1 MFRTNPIIK
10 AYREVRYKLRCLF
23 FPHNVIKLSQVS
35 RGWHDRDYL
44 MYHACFQLLVD
55 FVELEQPFKDW
66 GTKSVKRH
74 TNRQE
79 MREFVYKL
87 DTPEGKAA
95 YYAEWY
101 DDEMKRFTDDNI
113 AAKYSNDAEI
123 LRLYEWYKDKGYNFD
138 YEKYRKL
145 TGTRLKMKRGNGT
158 FGFEREET
166 GEPKV
171 ITVAEMREIQEEHE
185 ITVKANLQR
194 LIDIR
199 ETLWT

>member
-1 MFRTNPIIK
+1 MLRKNPIIK
-10 AYREVRYKLRCLF
+10 AYREVRYQLRCLF
-23 FPHNVIKLSQVS
+23 FPHNVIKLSHVS

-55 FVELEQPFKDW
+55 FVELEQLFRSW
-66 GTKSVKRH
+66 GDKRVKRH

-79 MREFVYKL
+79 MREFVYGL
-87 DTPEGKAA
+87 ITPEGKAE
-95 YYAEWY
+95 YYGDWY
-101 DDEMKRFTDDNI
+101 DDEMKKFTDANLE
-113 AAKYSNDAEI
+113 AKYSNDAEI
-123 LRLYEWYKDKGYNFD
+123 LRLYEWYKDKGYRFD

-145 TGTRLKMKRGNGT
+145 TGTKLKAKRGSGT
-158 FGFEREET
+158 FSFEHVET
-166 GEPKV
+166 GEPKI
-171 ITVAEMREIQEEHE
+171 ITPAEMREIQEEHE